1 MNTRRN
7 QWEIPRTPQ
16 NTNLENGSGL
26 GYSLGLGRKTF
37 IDELIAKVYSST
49 GAQYI
54 GPSSMRRILVSPRLK
69 ASVST
74 VDISIGAATPSS
86 VPVEGTPGDRVLLWD

>member
-49 GAQYI
+49 GAQYR
-54 GPSSMRRILVSPRLK
+54 GPSSMRRSLVSPRLK

>member
-49 GAQYI
+49 GAQY
-54 GPSSMRRILVSPRLK
+54 
-69 ASVST
+69 
-74 VDISIGAATPSS
+74 
-86 VPVEGTPGDRVLLWD
+86 